1 MFRKSFFLLGLGTLI
16 AGAYLYYRRQLE
28 VLENFTYRVVGIKIN
43 SVAPLSLDI
52 STEIVNN
59 SEIEFTIKGYDID
72 VFVNNKKVAKV
83 VNKNLD
89 EKLSG
94 YGSKSIINF
103 TATLGTDD
111 GGRVGNILSGALEV
125 LADINIDFKGKV
137 SVKRGIFEYSN
148 YPVDINYKL
157 QDFL

>member
-1 MFRKSFFLLGLGTLI
+1 MWTH
-16 AGAYLYYRRQLE
+16 
-28 VLENFTYRVVGIKIN
+28 
-43 SVAPLSLDI
+43 
-52 STEIVNN
+52 
-59 SEIEFTIKGYDID
+59 
-72 VFVNNKKVAKV
+72 KKVAKV

-125 LADINIDFKGKV
+125 LADINIDFKYSSFELDNEQSSIKV
-137 SVKRGIFEYSN
+137 KN
-148 YPVDINYKL
+148 YIIIE
-157 QDFL
+157 